1 MSNMNP
7 IVFPGLGLELHINR
21 VAFSVF
27 GKDVYWYGI
36 IIACGFFLAV
46 IYCYYN
52 AKRFGIVN
60 DRVIDFVL
68 FAAPGGIIGA
78 RIYYV
83 LFYPSLYWNPDGSF
97 NWLRAISIWDG
108 GLAIYGG
115 VIAAIIILLIFCRVK
130 RIKFLAFADLG
141 SYGLFI
147 GQAIGRWGNFCNQEA
162 YGGPTTLP
170 WRMGLTVA
178 GEYIEVHPTFLYES
192 LWNALGLVF
201 AHFVL
206 RKHRKFDGEV
216 FLFYLSWYGLGR
228 MWIEGMRTD
237 SLYLFNTGIRVSQ
250 LLAGLCFVIAGALL
264 LVLVVKLKPDPERLY
279 VNQVAARQAS
289 ADPVEAEEKD
299 QPQQSRKDADTETD
313 QEDTETEEP
322 QNGSSDH

>member
-1 MSNMNP
+1 MNP
-7 IVFPGLGLELHINR
+7 IVFPGLGLELNINR

-27 GKDVYWYGI
+27 GKDIYWYGI
-36 IIACGFFLAV
+36 IIACGFVLAV

-52 AKRFGIVN
+52 AKRFGIEK
-60 DRVIDFVL
+60 DRVIDFIL

-83 LFYPSLYWNPDGSF
+83 LFYPSLYWNADGSF
-97 NWLRAISIWDG
+97 NWKEAIAIWDG

-115 VIAAIIILLIFCRVK
+115 VIAAIIILLIFCRVN

-141 SYGLFI
+141 SYGLLI
-147 GQAIGRWGNFCNQEA
+147 GQAVGRWGNFCNQEA
-162 YGGPTTLP
+162 YGGPTNLP

-192 LWNALGLVF
+192 LWNAVGLAF

-264 LVLVVKLKPDPERLY
+264 LVLVMKLKPDPERLY
-279 VNQVAARQAS
+279 VNQVAAMAK
-289 ADPVEAEEKD
+289 AKEAHEEK
-299 QPQQSRKDADTETD
+299 QTEAVQSQQQVCENSET
-313 QEDTETEEP
+313 QNSETETEETDD
-322 QNGSSDH
+322 GSSGD

>member
-1 MSNMNP
+1 MP
-7 IVFPGLGLELHINR
+7 
-21 VAFSVF
+21 
-27 GKDVYWYGI
+27 KDRIFDFI
-36 IIACGFFLAV
+36 I
-46 IYCYYN
+46 
-52 AKRFGIVN
+52 
-60 DRVIDFVL
+60 

-83 LFYPSLYWNPDGSF
+83 LFYQSLYRNPDGSF
-97 NWLRAISIWDG
+97 NWGETIAIWDG

-115 VIAAIIILLIFCRVK
+115 VIAAVIILIVFCAVTH
-130 RIKFLAFADLG
+130 IKFWAFADVG
-141 SYGLFI
+141 AYGLFI

-162 YGGPTTLP
+162 YGAETTLP

-192 LWNALGLVF
+192 LWNVIGFAF

-228 MWIEGMRTD
+228 MWIEGLRTD

-250 LLAGLCFVIAGALL
+250 LVAGLCFITAGALL
-264 LVLVVKLKPDPERLY
+264 LVLVVKLKPDPARLY
-279 VNQVAARQAS
+279 VNQVAAQAAEAQAEAS
-289 ADPVEAEEKD
+289 VPECADT
-299 QPQQSRKDADTETD
+299 DADETAE
-313 QEDTETEEP
+313 QESSNPAEEP
-322 QNGSSDH
+322 QGNVEMEGEQHGGSSD